1 MAGRFVSQKD
11 INLFN
16 TINKE
21 LVGDLK
27 NGKDGIINQT
37 VVLYKLSVEDTQVN
51 MYGESSNGKSYLS
64 GVSLA
69 CLIEAED
76 FDFNTDEFGPDL
88 RQDATFSFQRDVLLD
103 LDLVVEVGDVI
114 NWNFAHW
121 EIRNVNE
128 NQLLGGQFEQNHS
141 VICLAHLTRASHIGV
156 ERVRS
161 T

>member
-64 GVSLA
+64 GV
-69 CLIEAED
+69 
-76 FDFNTDEFGPDL
+76 G
-88 RQDATFSFQRDVLLD
+88 
-103 LDLVVEVGDVI
+103 
-114 NWNFAHW
+114 
-121 EIRNVNE
+121 
-128 NQLLGGQFEQNHS
+128 
-141 VICLAHLTRASHIGV
+141 
-156 ERVRS
+156 
-161 T
+161 

>member
-51 MYGESSNGKSYLS
+51 MYGESSNDKSYLS
-64 GVSLA
+64 GVRLA
-69 CLIEAED
+69 CFIEAED

-103 LDLVVEVGDVI
+103 LDVVVEVGDIILFSSHAQTQEYTLNGEEVLLMSQ
-114 NWNFAHW
+114 
-121 EIRNVNE
+121 NE
-128 NQLLGGQFEQNHS
+128 VLSILE
-141 VICLAHLTRASHIGV
+141 T
-156 ERVRS
+156 E
-161 T
+161 

>member
-64 GVSLA
+64 GVRLA

-114 NWNFAHW
+114 NWNDGYW
-121 EIRNVNE
+121 EISSVNE
-128 NQLLGGQFEQNHS
+128 NQLIGGQTSYDHS
-141 VICLAHLTRASHIGV
+141 VVCSTFLVRISNLNI

-161 T
+161 I

>member
-1 MAGRFVSQKD
+1 MAGRFVSQKH

-27 NGKDGIINQT
+27 NGKDGIITQT

-64 GVSLA
+64 GVRLA

-103 LDLVVEVGDVI
+103 LDLLSSVFFTSSLI
-114 NWNFAHW
+114 SYHPFFSKLYQSLLQFYRIYAH
-121 EIRNVNE
+121 
-128 NQLLGGQFEQNHS
+128 H
-141 VICLAHLTRASHIGV
+141 
-156 ERVRS
+156 
-161 T
+161 

>member
-64 GVSLA
+64 GVRLA

-103 LDLVVEVGDVI
+103 LDLLSSVFFTSSLI
-114 NWNFAHW
+114 SYHPFFSKLCQN
-121 EIRNVNE
+121 
-128 NQLLGGQFEQNHS
+128 LLRLIQKYGFHLFDRQKGMSFQN
-141 VICLAHLTRASHIGV
+141 
-156 ERVRS
+156 
-161 T
+161 

>member
-1 MAGRFVSQKD
+1 M
-11 INLFN
+11 
-16 TINKE
+16 
-21 LVGDLK
+21 
-27 NGKDGIINQT
+27 
-37 VVLYKLSVEDTQVN
+37 
-51 MYGESSNGKSYLS
+51 
-64 GVSLA
+64 A

-103 LDLVVEVGDVI
+103 LDVVVEVGDII
-114 NWNFAHW
+114 NWNYAHW

-128 NQLLGGQFEQNHS
+128 NQLLGGQFDQNHS
-141 VICLAHLTRASHIGV
+141 VICLANLTRASHVGV